1 MKLVVFLACAA
12 ATLTM
17 SAPAA
22 VAAPAK
28 SAHSARPAAR
38 DWTKV
43 VSATPAGGFVM
54 GNPAAKVK
62 LIEFGSMTCPHCR
75 AFDQQGVPGLV
86 DGYVRT
92 GQVSYEFRNYVRDA
106 SDIAASLVA
115 RCSGPGKFFAFT
127 RALYA
132 EQPNWQGKVE
142 DVPQDQLNAIQ
153 NLPPEKEFFEIAKA
167 AGLPQWAASR
177 GLPAAKTTQCL
188 TNEASIKRL
197 IQITKD
203 AKTQFPDFRGTPRSS

>member
-1 MKLVVFLACAA
+1 
-12 ATLTM
+12 M
-17 SAPAA
+17 SGPGR
-22 VAAPAK
+22 
-28 SAHSARPAAR
+28 SAR
-38 DWTKV
+38 V
-43 VSATPAGGFVM
+43 
-54 GNPAAKVK
+54 
-62 LIEFGSMTCPHCR
+62 
-75 AFDQQGVPGLV
+75 
-86 DGYVRT
+86 
-92 GQVSYEFRNYVRDA
+92 RNYVRDA
-106 SDIAASLVA
+106 SDVAASLVA

-203 AKTQFPDFRGTPRSS
+203 AKTQFPDFRGTPTFILNGSMVELGRVTEDEVWSALEAQIKAALGKRG